1 MEQEETQTAWKT
13 RVLRYF
19 GQGFLFSLLFI
30 FLAIVWALLLLALV
44 MIGFIIGLI
53 IGFLILIFLIG
64 ALNAGLTGWIWHTS
78 IKMDWKSLLGHGL
91 ILFIAL
97 IIAHIPAF
105 IVNVAVPS
113 WVTALVLFLVYCF
126 VDGFIARKVAGYY
139 EETPEYEGETV

>member
-13 RVLRYF
+13 QVLRYF
-19 GQGFLFSLLFI
+19 GQGFLFSLMFI
-30 FLAIVWALLLLALV
+30 FLAIVWALLLVVLV

-64 ALNAGLTGWIWHTS
+64 ALNAGLTSWIWHTPV
-78 IKMDWKSLLGHGL
+78 KMDWKSLLVHGL

-97 IIAHIPAF
+97 IIAHIPAL

-113 WVTALVLFLVYCF
+113 LATTLVLFLVYCF
-126 VDGFIARKVAGYY
+126 IDGFIARKVAGYY
-139 EETPEYEGETV
+139 EETPGYTGETV